1 MKLASSTLEIHLL
14 IFLGFMLVAAII
26 GYLIGKRK
34 EAQLNKRIL
43 EVETEMLHANSEV
56 LQYAEINKQLTD
68 ALEKAKVPLPSIAKH
83 KEEEEKLRS
92 IPLGKIG
99 FYFWL
104 LFDELLCKHISFPA
118 SYFNKIN
125 TGSQR
130 IDVDERITIIP
141 LLL

>member
-14 IFLGFMLVAAII
+14 IFLAFMLVAVII

-43 EVETEMLHANSEV
+43 EVETEMVQANTEI

-99 FYFWL
+99 
-104 LFDELLCKHISFPA
+104 
-118 SYFNKIN
+118 
-125 TGSQR
+125 
-130 IDVDERITIIP
+130 
-141 LLL
+141 